1 MASSCVNGSAKCSP
15 TDKVSDF
22 AKLETSAFCFNP
34 LIDKEEIRILVSI
47 VGVSFCCIC
56 SIFASTFSSDFGNS
70 S

>member
-34 LIDKEEIRILVSI
+34 LIDKEEIRLLVSI
-47 VGVSFCCIC
+47 VGVSFC
-56 SIFASTFSSDFGNS
+56 
-70 S
+70 